1 VLARVPLTGWFL
13 VGCGLVAATQA
24 GYLSVR
30 DWNPTAFLQVGPGS
44 PARDLLERDLGPLY
58 LAPGLGHDGKYFY
71 LVARH
76 PWPGGLDATWR
87 EAVQDPAYRFGRP
100 LYPLVAG
107 LGGTLSP
114 RATLAGLIFV
124 QILAGGCYLIAIAGI
139 ARHTGLPGW
148 AVAIGAANPAIYSS
162 AVLLTSDLPAAAL
175 VLAGLGCWIRRR
187 VTLGLVLFSA
197 AALSK
202 EYYILTP
209 AALALAE
216 LLRRQWREAARM
228 VLVPLLPL
236 AMWKVIVWTHL
247 GPAGGGENFD
257 WPGDGIRAAMPYW
270 EEGWPLGV
278 LALVVLALAAVAVV
292 RRTPAV
298 PRWQCAAWG
307 LLGLSTA
314 SPVWGDPA
322 DALRVLA
329 PLWWFVVWAWCLI
342 HPIGEGACRPGRW
355 DVSISKERSVPRP
368 GEP

>member
-1 VLARVPLTGWFL
+1 VLARVPLAGWFL
-13 VGCGLVAATQA
+13 LGSGLVAATQA

-58 LAPGLGHDGKYFY
+58 PAPALGHDGKYFY
-71 LVARH
+71 LVAQH

-107 LGGTLSP
+107 LGGALSP
-114 RATLAGLIFV
+114 RGTLAGLIFV

-139 ARHTGLPGW
+139 ARHAGLPAW

-175 VLAGLGCWIRRR
+175 VLAGLGYWIRRR
-187 VTLGLVLFSA
+187 TTPSLVLFAA
-197 AALSK
+197 AALTK

-216 LLRRQWREAARM
+216 LIRQQWREVARL
-228 VLVPLLPL
+228 VLIPHSTLV
-236 AMWKVIVWTHL
+236 AWKLIVWIHL
-247 GPAGGGENFD
+247 GTAGGGENFD
-257 WPGDGIRAAMPYW
+257 WPGGGIRAAMPGW
-270 EEGWPLGV
+270 QEGWPLGV
-278 LALVVLALAAVAVV
+278 IALVVLGLAAVAVV

-298 PRWQCAAWG
+298 PRWQCGAWS

-314 SPVWGDPA
+314 APVWGDPA

-329 PLWWFVVWAWCLI
+329 PLWWFVVWAWWPI

-355 DVSISKERSVPRP
+355 DVSISKDRSVPRP

>member
-1 VLARVPLTGWFL
+1 VLARVPLAAWFL
-13 VGCGLVAATQA
+13 LGCGLVAATQA

-44 PARDLLERDLGPLY
+44 PARGLLERDLGPLY
-58 LAPGLGHDGKYFY
+58 LAPVLGHDGKYFY

-100 LYPLVAG
+100 IYPFVAG

-114 RATLAGLIFV
+114 QATLAGLILV
-124 QILAGGCYLIAIAGI
+124 QVLSGGCYMIAIAGI
-139 ARHTGLPGW
+139 ARHAGQPAWT
-148 AVAIGAANPAIYSS
+148 VVIGAANTAIYSS

-175 VLAGLGCWIRRR
+175 VLAGLGYWIRRR
-187 VTLGLVLFSA
+187 TAPSLVLFAA
-197 AALSK
+197 AALTK

-209 AALALAE
+209 VALAIAE
-216 LLRRQWREAARM
+216 LIRWQWREAASL
-228 VLVPLLPL
+228 VLVPLVPI
-236 AMWKVIVWTHL
+236 AAWKLTVWTHL
-247 GPAGGGENFD
+247 GRAGGGENFD
-257 WPGDGIRAAMPYW
+257 WPGGGIQTAMPGW
-270 EEGWPLGV
+270 EECLPLGI

-292 RRTPAV
+292 RHTPAV

-314 SPVWGDPA
+314 APVWGDPA

-329 PLWWFVVWAWCLI
+329 PLWWFVVWAWWPT
-342 HPIGEGACRPGRW
+342 HSIGEGTCRPGRW
-355 DVSISKERSVPRP
+355 DISISKDRSVPRP

>member
-1 VLARVPLTGWFL
+1 

-30 DWNPTAFLQVGPGS
+30 DWNLTAFLQVGPGS
-44 PARDLLERDLGPLY
+44 PAKDLLERDLGTLH
-58 LAPGLGHDGKYFY
+58 LAPVLGHDGKYFY

-76 PWPGGLDATWR
+76 PWPSGLDTMWR

-107 LGGTLSP
+107 FGGTLSP
-114 RATLAGLIFV
+114 GGTLAGLIFV

-139 ARHTGLPGW
+139 ARHAGLPAW
-148 AVAIGAANPAIYSS
+148 VVAIGAANPAIYSS
-162 AVLLTSDLPAAAL
+162 AVLLTSDLPATAL
-175 VLAGLGCWIRRR
+175 VLAGVGCWIRRR
-187 VTLGLVLFSA
+187 VTLGLLLFAA
-197 AALSK
+197 AALTK

-209 AALALAE
+209 AALAIAE
-216 LLRRQWREAARM
+216 FSRRQWRELTKL

-236 AMWKVIVWTHL
+236 AMWKVIVRTHL

-257 WPGDGIRAAMPYW
+257 WTGRGIQAAMPGW
-270 EEGWPLGV
+270 EEVWPLGV
-278 LALVVLALAAVAVV
+278 IALVVLALAAVAVV

-298 PRWQCAAWG
+298 PRWQCGAWG

-314 SPVWGDPA
+314 APVWGDPA
-322 DALRVLA
+322 DVLRVLA
-329 PLWWFVVWAWCLI
+329 PLWWFVVWAWW
-342 HPIGEGACRPGRW
+342 PMRSNGMKTCRPGRW
-355 DVSISKERSVPRP
+355 DIFISKERPVPRP

>member
-1 VLARVPLTGWFL
+1 VLARVPLAGWFL
-13 VGCGLVAATQA
+13 VGCGLVAATQT

-58 LAPGLGHDGKYFY
+58 LAPVLGHDGKYFY

-76 PWPGGLDATWR
+76 PWPGKLDATWR
-87 EAVQDPAYRFGRP
+87 EAVQDPAYRYGRP

-114 RATLAGLIFV
+114 RGTLAGLIFV
-124 QILAGGCYLIAIAGI
+124 QILAGGFYLIAIAGI
-139 ARHTGLPGW
+139 ARHAGLPAW

-162 AVLLTSDLPAAAL
+162 AVLLTSDLPAAAV
-175 VLAGLGCWIRRR
+175 VLAGLGCWIRGR
-187 VTLGLVLFSA
+187 VVLGLALFAA
-197 AALSK
+197 AALTK

-216 LLRRQWREAARM
+216 LIRRQCREAARL
-228 VLVPLLPL
+228 VLIPLFLL
-236 AMWKVIVWTHL
+236 TAWKLIVRTHL
-247 GPAGGGENFD
+247 GPAGGGDNFD
-257 WPGDGIRAAMPYW
+257 WPGGGIGAAMPCW
-270 EEGWPLGV
+270 EEDWPLVV

-292 RRTPAV
+292 RRTPVV
-298 PRWQCAAWG
+298 PRWQCVAWG

-314 SPVWGDPA
+314 APVWGDPA

-329 PLWWFVVWAWCLI
+329 PLWWFVVWAWWPI

-355 DVSISKERSVPRP
+355 DVSISKERFVPRP
-368 GEP
+368 GEQ

>member
-1 VLARVPLTGWFL
+1 VLARVPLAGWFL
-13 VGCGLVAATQA
+13 LGCGLVAATQI

-44 PARDLLERDLGPLY
+44 PARDLLERDLGPLH
-58 LAPGLGHDGKYFY
+58 LAPVLGHDGKYFY

-107 LGGTLSP
+107 LGGILSP
-114 RATLAGLIFV
+114 RGTLAGLIFV
-124 QILAGGCYLIAIAGI
+124 QILAGGWYVAAIAGI
-139 ARHTGLPGW
+139 ARQAGLPAC
-148 AVAIGAANPAIYSS
+148 AVAFGATNPAIYSS

-175 VLAGLGCWIRRR
+175 VLAGVGCWIRRR
-187 VTLGLVLFSA
+187 VVLGLLLIAA
-197 AALSK
+197 AALTK

-209 AALALAE
+209 VALGLVE
-216 LLRRQWREAARM
+216 LNRRQWREAARL
-228 VLVPLLPL
+228 VLVPFLPL

-257 WPGDGIRAAMPYW
+257 WPGRGIQAAMSGW

-278 LALVVLALAAVAVV
+278 IALVVLALAAVAVV
-292 RRTPAV
+292 RRTPVV
-298 PRWQCAAWG
+298 PRWQCGAWG

-314 SPVWGDPA
+314 APVWGDPA

-329 PLWWFVVWAWCLI
+329 PLWWFVVWAWWPM
-342 HPIGEGACRPGRW
+342 HSVGEETCRPGRW
-355 DVSISKERSVPRP
+355 DISIPKERSVPRYR
-368 GEP
+368 EL